1 MPIDI
6 SKGISNLLREIENS
20 TDHFFITGNAGT
32 GKSTLLSHF
41 RSISKKNIAVVAPTG
56 VAAVNVK
63 GETIHSF
70 FRFSPT
76 ITPDQARDEAKRVRD
91 PKLYRALQT
100 IIIDEIS
107 MVRADLL
114 DSIDTFLKSVR
125 HSEEPFGGTQVIMV
139 GDLYQLPPVVT
150 NQEIDAMNRLY
161 KSPFFFSSK
170 VMETINDGLFN
181 KFKVVQLDKIHRQKD
196 PKFISILNN
205 IRNNQITESDLI
217 SLNNQLI
224 SDGEYSE
231 NHIILTSVNAQA
243 DLINQA
249 RLNEISGVPQSYH
262 ASVSGNFGERQQ
274 PAQDT
279 LVLKTG
285 ARVMMLNNDPD
296 DRWINGTLGT
306 VFSLKNN
313 EVIVKIE
320 NGDIVNVTPFNWSA
334 FKTEYN
340 QEKNI
345 IETKEVGSFKQI
357 PLKLAWAI
365 TIHKSQ
371 GKTFDKV
378 VIDFG
383 RGAFAHGQTYV
394 ALSRCTTLS
403 GIKLLRPITESH
415 IIFDKRIDEF
425 FSKFK
430 DSVFLIED

>member
-1 MPIDI
+1 
-6 SKGISNLLREIENS
+6 
-20 TDHFFITGNAGT
+20 
-32 GKSTLLSHF
+32 
-41 RSISKKNIAVVAPTG
+41 
-56 VAAVNVK
+56 
-63 GETIHSF
+63 
-70 FRFSPT
+70 
-76 ITPDQARDEAKRVRD
+76 
-91 PKLYRALQT
+91 
-100 IIIDEIS
+100 
-107 MVRADLL
+107 
-114 DSIDTFLKSVR
+114 
-125 HSEEPFGGTQVIMV
+125 
-139 GDLYQLPPVVT
+139 
-150 NQEIDAMNRLY
+150 
-161 KSPFFFSSK
+161 
-170 VMETINDGLFN
+170 METINDGLFN